1 MWEGV
6 VNDHG
11 LPLDP
16 QTLRAPHADACGTA
30 AVHQK
35 LGDQGWTQP
44 MKEEI
49 RALDVKTYRTIVNI
63 FTSIHVISQIIWVNE
78 DFKDF
83 TRHLELCCS

>member
-35 LGDQGWTQP
+35 LGP
-44 MKEEI
+44 
-49 RALDVKTYRTIVNI
+49 RLDSTDERRN
-63 FTSIHVISQIIWVNE
+63 S
-78 DFKDF
+78 
-83 TRHLELCCS
+83 CP